1 MAGAD
6 ITQEQRQHLHA
17 KLDEVVERVKA
28 QRTIDEMVAAL
39 SDVGF
44 GLLLLVM
51 QTVVEARGD
60 GHLGARML
68 CPCGCGAQLGCQARK
83 RPRWVQTL
91 LGALLVVRS
100 YYVGCVH
107 GGGCCPLDAELGVA
121 GETLAPA
128 LQKQVALMSVLA
140 PFRTGMDA
148 LERLNGCKVSP
159 KKAYTLTH
167 KRGMQAWALEVQ
179 RALAAWEGR
188 ADLRQQSLRGK
199 RQGRAYVLVDG
210 TSIGIEGLEEF
221 KECKSAIIFWES
233 DLVKVRPRKKGRRPR
248 RYLKRKRIISH
259 VGSKEQFT
267 PLLWSAM
274 VEEGVL
280 RARQIVWL
288 ADGGK
293 WIWKLREQLLP
304 RGEGWNVKEVLDYYH
319 LKQNLWKGARAAF
332 GKDDD
337 GAAKW
342 VRAACSHLMNQSDV
356 EAVIGAIDLL
366 IAEKEQDEQATRVL
380 ENLRDYV
387 GGSEPDARERIRY
400 KLLRNAR
407 LLISSGAIESVNHG
421 VIQARFK
428 LPGMRWG
435 LLGVNAM
442 LRLRNA
448 YFSGTWDRLWETLLR
463 PEVER
468 ETQGIAAT
476 IERIYEQR
484 DAALRQDLDESPAQ
498 TAQTGRDS
506 RRICQEAA

>member
-1 MAGAD
+1 MASAD
-6 ITQEQRQHLHA
+6 ITREQRQRLHA
-17 KLDEVVERVKA
+17 KLDEVVDRVKGELTVD
-28 QRTIDEMVAAL
+28 QMVAAL
-39 SDVGF
+39 RDAGF
-44 GLLLLVM
+44 GLLLMVM
-51 QTVVEARGD
+51 QSVVTARGD
-60 GHLGARML
+60 GHVGPSIP
-68 CPCGCGAQLGCQARK
+68 CPCGCGSPLACQGRK

-91 LGALLVVRS
+91 FGALLLVRS
-100 YYVGCVH
+100 YYIGCVH
-107 GGGCCPLDAELGVA
+107 GGGHCPMDTELGVQ
-121 GETLAPA
+121 GERLTPA
-128 LQKQVALMSVLA
+128 MQKQVVLMSVLT
-140 PFRTGMDA
+140 PFRTGMDG

-159 KKAYTLTH
+159 KKAYTLTY
-167 KRGMQAWALEVQ
+167 KRGMQAWALEVW
-179 RALAAWEGR
+179 RALVAWQDR
-188 ADLRQQSLRGK
+188 ADLRKRALRGK
-199 RQGRAYVLVDG
+199 RRGRAYVLVDG

-233 DLVKVRPRKKGRRPR
+233 DLVKIRPRNKGRRPR

-280 RARQIVWL
+280 NARQIVWL

-304 RGEGWNVKEVLDYYH
+304 RGEGWNVREVLDYYH

-332 GKDDD
+332 GKDDN
-337 GAAKW
+337 AAARW
-342 VRAACSHLMNQSDV
+342 VRRACAHLMERSDV
-356 EAVIGAIDLL
+356 EAVISDIDQY
-366 IAEKEQDEQATRVL
+366 IAACKHDEQTTRVL
-380 ENLRDYV
+380 ENLREYV
-387 GGSEPDARERIRY
+387 GGSDPDTRERIRY
-400 KLLRNAR
+400 KLVRETR

-463 PEVER
+463 PDVQR
-468 ETQGIAAT
+468 ETRAIAET
-476 IERIYEQR
+476 ITQTYQQR
-484 DAALRQDLDESPAQ
+484 QAAFRQDLDESPAH
-498 TAQTGRDS
+498 TGRDEEPMF
-506 RRICQEAA
+506 QEAA

>member
-1 MAGAD
+1 VAGAD

-17 KLDEVVERVKA
+17 RLDEVIDRVKA
-28 QRTIDEMVAAL
+28 QRTVDEMVGAL
-39 SDVGF
+39 RDVGF
-44 GLLLLVM
+44 RLLLMVM
-51 QTVVEARGD
+51 QAVVAARGD
-60 GHLGARML
+60 GHVGARMP
-68 CPCGCGAQLGCQARK
+68 CPCGCGRELGCQERK

-91 LGALLVVRS
+91 FGALLVVRS
-100 YYVGCVH
+100 YYVGCMH
-107 GGGCCPLDAELGVA
+107 GGGCCPLDAVLSVA

-128 LQKQVALMSVLA
+128 MQKQVALMSVLT

-167 KRGMQAWALEVQ
+167 KRGMQAWALEVW
-179 RALAAWEGR
+179 RALSAWEGR
-188 ADLRQQSLRGK
+188 AELRRQALRGK
-199 RQGRAYVLVDG
+199 RKGRAYVLVDG
-210 TSIGIEGLEEF
+210 TSIGIEGLQEF

-233 DLVKVRPRKKGRRPR
+233 DLVTVRPRKKGRRPR

-280 RARQIVWL
+280 GARQIVWL

-293 WIWKLREQLLP
+293 WIWNLREQLLP

-332 GKDDD
+332 GKDDEA
-337 GAAKW
+337 AAKW
-342 VRAACSHLMNQSDV
+342 VCEARSHLMERSDV

-366 IAEKEQDEQATRVL
+366 ISAKGLDEQAIRVL
-380 ENLRDYV
+380 DNLRNYI
-387 GGSEPDARERIRY
+387 GGSEPDARERVRY
-400 KLLRNAR
+400 KLLRDAR

-435 LLGVNAM
+435 LLGANAM

-468 ETQGIAAT
+468 ETRCIAAT
-476 IERIYEQR
+476 IEQIYEQR
-484 DAALRQDLDESPAQ
+484 EATLRENLDGSPAR
-498 TAQTGRDS
+498 AGRARES
-506 RRICQEAA
+506 ALQEAV